1 MNHLGNENSFSFQRT
16 IHALNEGL
24 KLIIRGGCKMSRIKI
39 LMIVVSGLFMMI
51 GIITMVSAGAEA
63 APLNEASVPAFYQD
77 IIQVENP
84 DSLSVLVNKNYSL
97 PEDYEPDDLVF
108 LEVPL
113 YNNDKNNEANYLRK
127 EAADALKELFTAA
140 KKEGYELIA
149 RSGYRSYATQASL
162 YERYVEQDGVEAAD
176 TYSARPGHSEH
187 QTGLTIDV
195 TSDTVHGGLTELF
208 GETEE
213 GKWVAE
219 NAYRFGFIVRYPQD
233 RTAETGY
240 QYEPWHLRYV
250 GVQAATEIYQDQ
262 LILEDYVLSVM
273 NRTSFL
279 WD

>member
-1 MNHLGNENSFSFQRT
+1 
-16 IHALNEGL
+16 
-24 KLIIRGGCKMSRIKI
+24 MSRIKI

-63 APLNEASVPAFYQD
+63 APLNEDSVPAFYQD

-187 QTGLTIDV
+187 QTGLTIDI
-195 TSDTVHGGLTELF
+195 TSDGVHGGLTESF

>member
-1 MNHLGNENSFSFQRT
+1 MNHLGKENSFSFQRT

-51 GIITMVSAGAEA
+51 GIITMISAGAEA
-63 APLNEASVPAFYQD
+63 APLNEDSVPAFYQD

>member
-1 MNHLGNENSFSFQRT
+1 MD
-16 IHALNEGL
+16 
-24 KLIIRGGCKMSRIKI
+24 RIKVS
-39 LMIVVSGLFMMI
+39 LIVMSGLLMMI
-51 GIITMVSAGAEA
+51 GIVTMISAGAEA
-63 APLNEASVPAFYQD
+63 VSLNEDSVPVFYQD

-97 PEDYEPDDLVF
+97 PEDYEPYDLVF

-140 KKEGYELIA
+140 QKEGYELIA

-162 YERYVEQDGVEAAD
+162 YEQYVEQDGVEAAD

-187 QTGLTIDV
+187 QTGLTIDI
-195 TSDTVHGGLTELF
+195 TSDSVHGGLTESF

-213 GKWVAE
+213 GKWIAE

>member
-1 MNHLGNENSFSFQRT
+1 MD
-16 IHALNEGL
+16 
-24 KLIIRGGCKMSRIKI
+24 RIKVS
-39 LMIVVSGLFMMI
+39 LIVMSGLLMMI
-51 GIITMVSAGAEA
+51 GIVTMISAGAEA
-63 APLNEASVPAFYQD
+63 VSLNEDSVPVFYQD

-140 KKEGYELIA
+140 QKESYELIA

-162 YERYVEQDGVEAAD
+162 YEQYVEQDGVEAAD

-187 QTGLTIDV
+187 QTGLTIDI
-195 TSDTVHGGLTELF
+195 TSDSVHGGLTESF

-213 GKWVAE
+213 GKWIAE
-219 NAYRFGFIVRYPQD
+219 NAYRFGFVVRYPQD

>member
-1 MNHLGNENSFSFQRT
+1 MNHLGKENSFSFQRT

-63 APLNEASVPAFYQD
+63 APLNEDSVPAFYQD

-240 QYEPWHLRYV
+240 QYEPWHVRYL
-250 GVQAATEIYQDQ
+250 GVEHAKKIYEKN
-262 LILEDYVLSVM
+262 ITLEEYLGIA
-273 NRTSFL
+273 
-279 WD
+279 

>member
-1 MNHLGNENSFSFQRT
+1 MNHLGKENSFSFQRT

-39 LMIVVSGLFMMI
+39 LMMVVSGLFMMI

-63 APLNEASVPAFYQD
+63 APLNEDSVPAFYQD

>member
-1 MNHLGNENSFSFQRT
+1 MD
-16 IHALNEGL
+16 
-24 KLIIRGGCKMSRIKI
+24 RIKVS
-39 LMIVVSGLFMMI
+39 LIVMSGLLMMI
-51 GIITMVSAGAEA
+51 GIVTMISAGAEA
-63 APLNEASVPAFYQD
+63 VSLNEDSVPVFYQD

-140 KKEGYELIA
+140 QKEGYELIA

-162 YERYVEQDGVEAAD
+162 YEQYVEQDGVEAAD

-187 QTGLTIDV
+187 QTGLTIDI
-195 TSDTVHGGLTELF
+195 TSDSVHGGLTESF

-213 GKWVAE
+213 GKWIAE
-219 NAYRFGFIVRYPQD
+219 NAYRFGFVVRYPQD

-250 GVQAATEIYQDQ
+250 GVQVATEIYQDQ

-273 NRTSFL
+273 NRMSFL

>member
-1 MNHLGNENSFSFQRT
+1 
-16 IHALNEGL
+16 
-24 KLIIRGGCKMSRIKI
+24 MSRIKV

-63 APLNEASVPAFYQD
+63 APLNEDSVPVFYEN

-113 YNNDKNNEANYLRK
+113 YNNDKSNEANYLRK

-140 KKEGYELIA
+140 KQEGYELIA

-162 YERYVEQDGVEAAD
+162 YGRYVEQDGVEAAD

-187 QTGLTIDV
+187 QTGLTIDI
-195 TSDTVHGGLTELF
+195 TSDAVHGGLTELF

-213 GKWVAE
+213 GRWVAE